1 MRGSSLSRKIKA
13 GLLAAAVLASVIPFK
28 ADVNIYAEE
37 GADPEVTE
45 EGESPVDDEIPV
57 EGEEGGDLFEGEMS
71 DMSQGTGVT
80 PGTILANNGLYIAN
94 TFPDSMMPAGFHR
107 QTVAYQGQNIDLA
120 YMDNSDAVVLAYLT
134 DVTGTVGDFYLCDTA
149 TATMSDYVRLEGGN
163 GAYLIILDPGD
174 NINPPAGFKRAVLNV
189 DNKNVTAWTLPDGS
203 SEEDEDKDKDKK
215 KEGYIRL
222 TETVYAGDLGLGIG
236 AGSSDAGTGEVPA
249 GDLAAGDAAG
259 DTATVVDNSYG
270 DGATVD
276 TTNYEDAAAAEVAA
290 ANVQV
295 DAAGFV
301 KAQPS
306 EFFLIYGID
315 YNGAQGF
322 FLYDTLGHTY
332 QRYLEI
338 DTGESE
344 TTAKYRKSAQIRLFI
359 IAGLILFAVVLIFI
373 IVNMSLNG
381 RKGGRNIDDDDV
393 EEMKRRVRKKE
404 VSAIRKNGGRRYPQ
418 GDDAYDED
426 EEYEG
431 GGSYGQGAG
440 YGYNNVSM
448 QGDYPE
454 QGEDIRYY
462 DRGDSRT
469 GRGVQR
475 NEGRAPER
483 MNQARPGV
491 RTEARPGVRTE
502 ARPNP
507 NVRTEVRPNPN
518 VRTERRPYPPQDDQG
533 YADQGMADPGMNDRG
548 YGGNQGYGS
557 DPGYGGNYQSGGR
570 QDIDLDDDFN
580 FDFIKPGK

>member
-1 MRGSSLSRKIKA
+1 MRGSSLSTRIKA
-13 GLLAAAVLASVIPFK
+13 VLLAAAVFAAAMPFGANVK
-28 ADVNIYAEE
+28 VFAEE

-45 EGESPVDDEIPV
+45 EGESPVDEEIPV
-57 EGEEGGDLFEGEMS
+57 DGEIPADVGAEDALS

-134 DVTGTVGDFYLCDTA
+134 DVTGAVGDFYLCDTA

-174 NINPPAGFKRAVLNV
+174 NINPPTGFKKAVLNV
-189 DNKNVTAWTLPDGS
+189 DNKNVTAWTLPDGTTDE
-203 SEEDEDKDKDKK
+203 EEDKKDKK
-215 KEGYIRL
+215 KKEGKIKF

-236 AGSSDAGTGEVPA
+236 AGSSDAGTGEAPSA
-249 GDLAAGDAAG
+249 GLPETT
-259 DTATVVDNSYG
+259 DTATVVDNSYV
-270 DGATVD
+270 DGTTVD
-276 TTNYEDAAAAEVAA
+276 NASYADAAAAEVAA

-306 EFFLIYGID
+306 EFFLIYGVD

-332 QRYLEI
+332 QRYLEM

-344 TTAKYRKSAQIRLFI
+344 ATEKYRKSAQIRLFI
-359 IAGLILFAVVLIFI
+359 IAGLILFSVVLIFI

-381 RKGGRNIDDDDV
+381 RRGGRNLDEDDV

-404 VSAIRKNGGRRYPQ
+404 VSSIRKNGGRRYPQ
-418 GDDAYDED
+418 DDDAY
-426 EEYEG
+426 EEENEADG
-431 GGSYGQGAG
+431 FYGQDAG

-475 NEGRAPER
+475 NVGRAPER
-483 MNQARPGV
+483 VSNARPGV

-507 NVRTEVRPNPN
+507 NVRTEARPQ
-518 VRTERRPYPPQDDQG
+518 VRTERRPYPPQEDQG
-533 YADQGMADPGMNDRG
+533 YADPGM
-548 YGGNQGYGS
+548 QS
-557 DPGYGGNYQSGGR
+557 DPGYGNQGYPADPGMGGGYNPGGR

>member
-1 MRGSSLSRKIKA
+1 MRGSSLSTRIKA
-13 GLLAAAVLASVIPFK
+13 MLLAAAVFTSVMPFGTG
-28 ADVNIYAEE
+28 ARIYAEE

-57 EGEEGGDLFEGEMS
+57 DGELPEDGLAEDGLS

-134 DVTGTVGDFYLCDTA
+134 DVTGAVGDFYLCDTA

-174 NINPPAGFKRAVLNV
+174 NINPPAGFKKAVLSV
-189 DNKNVTAWTLPDGS
+189 DNKNVTAWTLPDGTEDE
-203 SEEDEDKDKDKK
+203 EEDKKDKK
-215 KEGYIRL
+215 KKEKEGKIKF

-236 AGSSDAGTGEVPA
+236 AGSSDAGTGEAPA
-249 GDLAAGDAAG
+249 ADLSGTGDP
-259 DTATVVDNSYG
+259 ATVVDNSYA
-270 DGATVD
+270 DGTTVD
-276 TTNYEDAAAAEVAA
+276 NTSYEDAAAAEVAA

-306 EFFLIYGID
+306 EFFLIYGVD

-332 QRYLEI
+332 QRYLEME
-338 DTGESE
+338 TGESE
-344 TTAKYRKSAQIRLFI
+344 ATEKYRKSAQVRLFI

-381 RKGGRNIDDDDV
+381 RKGGRSLDDDDV

-418 GDDAYDED
+418 DDAYEED
-426 EEYEG
+426 EEFEG
-431 GGSYGQGAG
+431 GYGQDTG

-475 NEGRAPER
+475 NAGRVPDR
-483 MNQARPGV
+483 MNQQRPGV

-507 NVRTEVRPNPN
+507 NVRTEARPQ

-533 YADQGMADPGMNDRG
+533 FGDPGM
-548 YGGNQGYGS
+548 QS
-557 DPGYGGNYQSGGR
+557 DPGYGSGGYPSEPGMGGGYNSGAGAR